1 MYRGRIKGFTL
12 LEVLVVLI
20 IIGILV
26 SMVALSMNRPH
37 GDELRTEAQ
46 RLQVLLEF
54 AAQEA
59 LLQGKEYGVFFSPQG
74 YEFRQLTAAGWRSVE
89 GVAQLRARQLP
100 GEMRLRLTLDGV
112 VMDLRAQQRQ
122 DVQVFLLSSGEMTPF
137 ELRLETPEEGSVM
150 LQGSITGQFQVAD
163 ART

>member
-1 MYRGRIKGFTL
+1 MKHRRIRGFTL

-46 RLQVLLEF
+46 RLQALLGF

-74 YEFRQLTAAGWRSVE
+74 YEFRQLTAAGWRGVE
-89 GVAQLRARQLP
+89 GDAQLRARQLP
-100 GEMRLRLTLDGV
+100 GDMRLRLTLDGV
-112 VMDLRAQQRQ
+112 VVDLRTQQQ

-137 ELRLETPEEGSVM
+137 ELHLETPEEGAVT